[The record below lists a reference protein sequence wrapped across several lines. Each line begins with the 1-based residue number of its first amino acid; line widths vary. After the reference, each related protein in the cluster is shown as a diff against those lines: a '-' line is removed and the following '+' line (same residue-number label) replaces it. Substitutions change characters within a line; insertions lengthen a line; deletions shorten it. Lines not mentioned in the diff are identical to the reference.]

1 MTFNEAIEHLMNGQ
15 KVRSVL
21 WYPYYYIELDNDK
34 ESCYKIIREV
44 YNDVDRK
51 FRDITK
57 ETLEYK
63 ACFSLKDISSEWEI
77 YPDDLMPLRNKN

>member
-21 WYPYYYIELDNDK
+21 WHPCYYIEIDNDK

-44 YNDVDRK
+44 YNDIDRK
-51 FRDITK
+51 YREITK
-57 ETLEYK
+57 ETLDYK
-63 ACFSLKDISSEWEI
+63 AYFSLKDISSEWEI
-77 YPDDLMPLRNKN
+77 YSDNLMPLRNKN